1 MQSSHVDEVLGRRR
15 DGHSSRQTPDGFQ
28 PDEHSLLP
36 AHCEIAGGFVFVCIA
51 ETPPDFTPVRALGEP
66 YLAPFDLARTRVAAT
81 STVVENG
88 NWKPVMENNRECFHA
103 GRPIP
108 SSSSSTG
115 TPPA

>member
-1 MQSSHVDEVLGRRR
+1 M
-15 DGHSSRQTPDGFQ
+15 
-28 PDEHSLLP
+28 LP

-108 SSSSSTG
+108 PSSSSTG